1 MTLQSS
7 RADEHAVYERF
18 QPPER
23 VLLGPGPSPVDD
35 RVLRAM
41 AAPVL
46 GHLDPLFLSCMD
58 DVQSLLRYVF
68 ETENRVTIP
77 ISATGSAGMEAALVN
92 VIEPGDAVVV
102 CVNGIFGER
111 MRDIVERAGGLPV
124 VVEAKW
130 GEAIDVQRIESAL
143 DSCKPKAL
151 AIVHAETSTGVLQD
165 LSGLSEMA
173 HNRDGLLIVDAVT
186 SLGGHP
192 VGVDRQG
199 IDICY
204 SGTQKC
210 IGAPP
215 GLAPITFNERAL
227 ESIRSRRTKV
237 QSWYLDITLVE
248 NYWGADR
255 TYHHTAPISMNYAL
269 REALR
274 LIHEEG
280 LAARWRR
287 HELNH
292 RALVAGIEAMG
303 LRMAVAPAN
312 RLWSLNAVSVP
323 KGVDDARVRSRL
335 LTENIE
341 IGGGLGPLKGCI
353 WRIGLMGSGST
364 RENVLLVLDA
374 LHRALRAEGF
384 LCNSGVEAAQVS
396 YAAVTSHRNAKARA
410 RSTKSPE
417 SIKKG

>member
-1 MTLQSS
+1 MIKMSKS
-7 RADEHAVYERF
+7 YERF
-18 QPPER
+18 QPPKR
-23 VLLGPGPSPVDD
+23 ILLGPGPSPVDD
-35 RVLRAM
+35 RILSAM

-46 GHLDPLFLSCMD
+46 GHLDPLFLQCMD

-92 VIEPGDAVVV
+92 VIEPGDEVVV
-102 CVNGIFGER
+102 CIHGVFGER
-111 MRDIVERAGGLPV
+111 MRDIVERSGAKAI

-130 GEAIDVQRIESAL
+130 GEAIDPGKIESAL
-143 DSCKPKAL
+143 KSSSRPRAL
-151 AIVHAETSTGVLQD
+151 SIVHAETSTGVLQD
-165 LSGLSEMA
+165 LSGLAEMA
-173 HNRDGLLIVDAVT
+173 HEHGALLIVDAVT

-192 VGVDRQG
+192 VGIDRNG

-210 IGAPP
+210 LGAPP
-215 GLAPITFNERAL
+215 GLSPITFNERAL
-227 ESIRSRRTKV
+227 DRIRSRKSKV
-237 QSWYLDITLVE
+237 QSWYLDITMVE
-248 NYWGADR
+248 RYWGDDR

-274 LIHEEG
+274 LVYEEG
-280 LAARWRR
+280 LEPRWRR

-292 RALVAGIEAMG
+292 RALVAGVEAMG
-303 LRMAVAPAN
+303 LSMAVAADN

-323 KGVDDARVRSRL
+323 EGVDDARVRTRL
-335 LTENIE
+335 LDENIE
-341 IGGGLGPLKGCI
+341 IGGGLGPLKGKI

-374 LHRALRAEGF
+374 LQRALNAEGHA
-384 LCNSGVEAAQVS
+384 CPSGVAAAEEQ
-396 YAAVTSHRNAKARA
+396 YD
-410 RSTKSPE
+410 
-417 SIKKG
+417 

>member
-1 MTLQSS
+1 MSK
-7 RADEHAVYERF
+7 AYERF
-18 QPPER
+18 QPPKR
-23 VLLGPGPSPVDD
+23 ILLGPGPSPVDD
-35 RVLRAM
+35 RVLSAM
-41 AAPVL
+41 GAPVL
-46 GHLDPLFLSCMD
+46 GHLDPLFLQCMD

-92 VIEPGDAVVV
+92 IIEPGDEVVV
-102 CVNGIFGER
+102 CINGVFGER
-111 MRDIVERAGGLPV
+111 MRDIIERAGARPI

-130 GEAIDVQRIESAL
+130 GEAIDPGKIESAL
-143 DSCKPKAL
+143 KSSSQPRAL
-151 AIVHAETSTGVLQD
+151 SLVHAETSTGVLQD
-165 LSGLSEMA
+165 LSGLAEMA
-173 HNRDGLLIVDAVT
+173 HEHGALFLVDAVT

-192 VGVDRQG
+192 VGIDRNG

-210 IGAPP
+210 LGAPP
-215 GLAPITFNERAL
+215 GLSPITFNERAL
-227 ESIRSRRTKV
+227 DRIRSRKSKV
-237 QSWYLDITLVE
+237 QSWYLDITMVE
-248 NYWGADR
+248 RYWGDDR

-280 LAARWRR
+280 LETRWRR

-292 RALVAGIEAMG
+292 RALVAGVEAMG
-303 LRMAVAPAN
+303 LSMAVAADK

-323 KGVDDARVRSRL
+323 EGVDDARVRSRL
-335 LTENIE
+335 LDENIE
-341 IGGGLGPLKGCI
+341 IGGGLGPLKGKI

-374 LHRALRAEGF
+374 LHRALNAEGHA
-384 LCNSGVEAAQVS
+384 CPSGVAAAEEQ
-396 YAAVTSHRNAKARA
+396 YD
-410 RSTKSPE
+410 
-417 SIKKG
+417 

>member
-1 MTLQSS
+1 MPAQST
-7 RADEHAVYERF
+7 RADKRATYERF
-18 QPPER
+18 QPPKR
-23 VLLGPGPSPVDD
+23 ILLGPGPSPVDD
-35 RVLRAM
+35 RVLSAM

-46 GHLDPLFLSCMD
+46 GHLDPLFLGCMD
-58 DVQSLLRYVF
+58 DVQALLRYVF
-68 ETENRVTIP
+68 ETDNRVTIP

-92 VIEPGDAVVV
+92 VIEPGDEVVV
-102 CVNGIFGER
+102 GINGVFGER
-111 MRDIVERAGGLPV
+111 MRDIVGRAGGKPV

-130 GEAIDVQRIESAL
+130 GEAIDPNQIEAAL
-143 DSCKPKAL
+143 KSCQPRAL
-151 AIVHAETSTGVLQD
+151 ALVHAETSTGVLQD
-165 LSGLSEMA
+165 LSGLGELA
-173 HNRDGLLIVDAVT
+173 HARGALFIVDAVT
-186 SLGGHP
+186 SLAGHP

-227 ESIRSRRTKV
+227 ERIRGRRTKV

-248 NYWGADR
+248 NYWGDNR

-274 LIHEEG
+274 LAHEEG
-280 LAARWRR
+280 LEARWAR

-292 RALVAGIEAMG
+292 RALVAGVEAMG
-303 LRMAVAPAN
+303 LSMAVAAGQ

-323 KGVDDARVRSRL
+323 DGVDDGRVRTRL
-335 LTENIE
+335 LEENIE
-341 IGGGLGPLKGCI
+341 IGGGLGPLKGRI

-364 RENVLLVLDA
+364 RENVLLVLGA
-374 LHRALRAEGF
+374 LQRALNAEGHS
-384 LCNSGVEAAQVS
+384 CASGVEAA
-396 YAAVTSHRNAKARA
+396 AAVYD
-410 RSTKSPE
+410 
-417 SIKKG
+417 